1 MLPCAEHSCRRFG
14 SVAGHVILGD
24 VAVEK
29 SFLQSS
35 GLSTR
40 LFSKN
45 AVSFFVDWQVQ
56 GGTIGGMRCGG

>member
-1 MLPCAEHSCRRFG
+1 
-14 SVAGHVILGD
+14 VILGD

-29 SFLQSS
+29 SFLLSS